1 METKPSL
8 TARSRADWDRRLAAA
23 TGHPSG
29 INDSVIEQDLPT
41 DCIGFTPAAP
51 MRTSIKLAR
60 VYGLIITGNVL
71 FASCSVPR

>member
-1 METKPSL
+1 M
-8 TARSRADWDRRLAAA
+8 
-23 TGHPSG
+23 
-29 INDSVIEQDLPT
+29 